1 MAEVRSLKRAASF
14 TGDEFSAKTSKLTT
28 STPKFKRISL
38 NFAANRKKSTGSA
51 KIFRSE
57 SNASLGSN
65 WSDVFNM
72 SNSSISSQ
80 LSATS
85 SGAPPRKGRRSGNF
99 KRIGEKLEKTKTR
112 LQNRFEKISKNSS
125 ISKNSQSPFKTTQ
138 HPKSIFSTERPIL
151 AKHQKFLEDCVIWEE
166 KYD

>member
-1 MAEVRSLKRAASF
+1 MTEVRSLKRAASF

-28 STPKFKRISL
+28 STPKIKRISL
-38 NFAANRKKSTGSA
+38 NFRKKSTGQS

-80 LSATS
+80 FSATS
-85 SGAPPRKGRRSGNF
+85 SGAPPRKGRRSANF
-99 KRIGEKLEKTKTR
+99 KKIGEKLEKTKTR

-125 ISKNSQSPFKTTQ
+125 ISKNTQSPFKTTQ

>member
-1 MAEVRSLKRAASF
+1 MTEIRSLKRAASF
-14 TGDEFSAKTSKLTT
+14 TGDDFSAKASKLTT
-28 STPKFKRISL
+28 STPKIKRISL
-38 NFAANRKKSTGSA
+38 NFVANRKKSTGQS

-57 SNASLGSN
+57 SNVSLGSN

-80 LSATS
+80 FSTTS
-85 SGAPPRKGRRSGNF
+85 SGAPPTKGRRSGNL
-99 KRIGEKLEKTKTR
+99 KKIGEKLEKTKAR
-112 LQNRFEKISKNSS
+112 LQNRFDKISKNSS
-125 ISKNSQSPFKTTQ
+125 ISKKQSPFKTTQ

-151 AKHQKFLEDCVIWEE
+151 AKHQNFLEDCVIWEE

>member
-28 STPKFKRISL
+28 STPKIKRISL
-38 NFAANRKKSTGSA
+38 NFRKKSTGQS

-57 SNASLGSN
+57 SNTSLGSN

-80 LSATS
+80 FSATS
-85 SGAPPRKGRRSGNF
+85 SGAPPRKGRRSANF
-99 KRIGEKLEKTKTR
+99 KKIGEKLEKTRTR

-125 ISKNSQSPFKTTQ
+125 ISKNTQSPFKTTQ

>member
-28 STPKFKRISL
+28 STPKIKRISL
-38 NFAANRKKSTGSA
+38 NFRKKSTGQP

-80 LSATS
+80 FSATS
-85 SGAPPRKGRRSGNF
+85 SGAPPRKGRRSANF
-99 KRIGEKLEKTKTR
+99 KKIGEKLEKTKTR

-125 ISKNSQSPFKTTQ
+125 ISKTTQSPFKTTQ